1 MQLDFINIAAHELR
15 TPIEPLLLG
24 SEQLKHMLP
33 NDEIVSIV
41 LRNARKLQTLSN
53 TILDAARI
61 EGGTFKLYKERANIK
76 DIILEVLDLTTYSTY
91 NKDDDKLKILYE
103 PRDIFIDADKDRIVQ
118 VVSNILNNAVKFIKE
133 KEDGSGANQGEGE
146 ERQITIV
153 TQIGVEKGEEDNKLI
168 VRIID
173 NGQGIDPEVIPR
185 LFTKFATKSFD
196 GTGLG
201 LYISKSIVEAH
212 SGKIWAE
219 NNKEGK
225 GATFSFSLPLP

>member
-1 MQLDFINIAAHELR
+1 M
-15 TPIEPLLLG
+15 
-24 SEQLKHMLP
+24 
-33 NDEIVSIV
+33 
-41 LRNARKLQTLSN
+41 SN

-103 PRDIFIDADKDRIVQ
+103 PKDIFIDADKDRIVQ

-133 KEDGSGANQGEGE
+133 KEDGSGADQGEGEGE

-153 TQIGVEKGEEDNKLI
+153 TQIGVKKGEEDNKLI
-168 VRIID
+168 VHIID
-173 NGQGIDPEVIPR
+173 NGQGIDPKVIPR

-201 LYISKSIVEAH
+201 LYICKNIIEAH
-212 SGKIWAE
+212 GGKIWTE